1 MTMGFDTSGLLPL
14 SDALQG
20 MLEQLACCCDSE
32 QQPLPEALG
41 RVLASDIASPL
52 AVPPFDNSAMDGYA
66 VRLADLASGTPLI
79 MAGKAF
85 AGQPYQGEWPAG
97 QPYQGEWPAGHCVRI
112 MTGAP
117 VPAGTDAVVMQ
128 EETQADGDR
137 ITFLAQPEPGQN
149 IRRAGSDIGKGA
161 CVLPAGTRLTPRE
174 MPLLASLGVATVTV
188 RRPLKVAIFS
198 TGDELKPVGTPL
210 AHGDIYDS
218 NRYGVRAMLARMGCD
233 CLDLGIIPDDPAQL
247 RAAFIRADKEA
258 DVLIT
263 TGGVSVG
270 EADFTKQLLGEL
282 GEIGFWKLAI
292 KPGKPFAFGRLPRA
306 WFFGLPGNP
315 VSAMVTFDQLVQ
327 PALAKLAGQHF
338 ERPLQLQAIAAEP
351 LKKSPGRLDFQRG
364 IMSQGPNGLEVRS
377 TGSQDSAVFSSLSQ
391 ANCYIVLERER
402 GRVAAGETV
411 TVEPFGG
418 LLL

>member
-66 VRLADLASGTPLI
+66 VRLSDLTAGTPLI

-85 AGQPYQGEWPAG
+85 AGQPYQGEWH
-97 QPYQGEWPAGHCVRI
+97 AGHCVRI

-137 ITFLAQPEPGQN
+137 ITFLTQPEPGQN
-149 IRRAGSDIGKGA
+149 IRRTGSDIGKGA

-218 NRYGVRAMLARMGCD
+218 NRYGVRAMLACMGCD

-247 RAAFIRADKEA
+247 RAAFIRADEEA

-270 EADFTKQLLGEL
+270 EADFTKQLLDEL

-364 IMSQGPNGLEVRS
+364 ILSQGPNGLEVRS
-377 TGSQDSAVFSSLSQ
+377 TGSQDSAVFSSLSR

>member
-1 MTMGFDTSGLLPL
+1 MGFDTSGLLPL

-20 MLEQLACCCDSE
+20 MLEQLTCCCDSE
-32 QQPLPEALG
+32 QLPLPEALG

-66 VRLADLASGTPLI
+66 VRLEDLASGTPLI

-85 AGQPYQGEWPAG
+85 AGQPYH
-97 QPYQGEWPAGHCVRI
+97 GEWPAGHCVRI

-149 IRRAGSDIGKGA
+149 IRRAGSDIGKGD

-247 RAAFIRADKEA
+247 RAAFIRADEEA

-270 EADFTKQLLGEL
+270 EADFTKQLLDEL

-364 IMSQGPNGLEVRS
+364 ILSQGPNGLEVRS
-377 TGSQDSAVFSSLSQ
+377 TGSQDSAVFSSLSR

-402 GRVAAGETV
+402 GRIAVGETV
-411 TVEPFGG
+411 TVEPLGG

>member
-32 QQPLPEALG
+32 HLPLPEALG

-97 QPYQGEWPAGHCVRI
+97 HCVRI

-117 VPAGTDAVVMQ
+117 VPAGTDVVVMQ

-137 ITFLAQPEPGQN
+137 ITFLCKPIVGQN
-149 IRRAGSDIGKGA
+149 IRLAGSDIDKGA

-174 MPLLASLGVATVTV
+174 MPLLASLGVATVAV

-233 CLDLGIIPDDPAQL
+233 CIDLGIIPDDPAQL
-247 RAAFIRADKEA
+247 RTAFIRADEEA

-270 EADFTKQLLGEL
+270 EADFTKQLLDEL

-327 PALAKLAGQHF
+327 PALAKLAGQQF

-364 IMSQGPNGLEVRS
+364 MLSQGPNGLEVHS
-377 TGSQDSAVFSSLSQ
+377 TGSQDSAVFSSLSR

>member
-32 QQPLPEALG
+32 QLPLPEALG

-66 VRLADLASGTPLI
+66 VRLADLAIGTPLI

-85 AGQPYQGEWPAG
+85 AGQPYQGEWS
-97 QPYQGEWPAGHCVRI
+97 AGHCVRI

-117 VPAGTDAVVMQ
+117 VPTGTDAVVMQ

-137 ITFLAQPEPGQN
+137 ITFLCKPTVGQN
-149 IRRAGSDIGKGA
+149 IRLAGSDIDKGA

-174 MPLLASLGVATVTV
+174 MPLLASLGVATVAV

-218 NRYGVRAMLARMGCD
+218 NRYGVRAMLARMGCN

-247 RAAFIRADKEA
+247 RAAFILADKEA

-270 EADFTKQLLGEL
+270 EADFTKQLLDEL

-327 PALAKLAGQHF
+327 PALAKLAGQQF
-338 ERPLQLQAIAAEP
+338 VRPLQLQAIAAEP

-364 IMSQGPNGLEVRS
+364 MLSQGPNGLEVRS
-377 TGSQDSAVFSSLSQ
+377 TGSQDSAVFSSLSR

>member
-1 MTMGFDTSGLLPL
+1 MGFDTSGLLPL

-20 MLEQLACCCDSE
+20 MLEQLACCCDSK
-32 QQPLPEALG
+32 QLPLPEALG
-41 RVLASDIASPL
+41 RVLACDIASPL

-66 VRLADLASGTPLI
+66 VRLSDLTAGTPLI

-85 AGQPYQGEWPAG
+85 AG

-117 VPAGTDAVVMQ
+117 VPEGTDAVVMQ

-137 ITFLAQPEPGQN
+137 ITFLTQPEPGQN

-161 CVLPAGTRLTPRE
+161 CVLQAGTRLTPRE
-174 MPLLASLGVATVTV
+174 MPLLASLGIASVPV

-218 NRYGVRAMLARMGCD
+218 NRYGVRAMLARLGCD

-247 RAAFIRADKEA
+247 RAAFIHADEEA

-270 EADFTKQLLGEL
+270 EADFTKQLLDEL

-327 PALAKLAGQHF
+327 PALAKLAGQRF

-377 TGSQDSAVFSSLSQ
+377 TGSQDSAVFSSLSR

-402 GRVAAGETV
+402 GCVAAGETV

>member
-1 MTMGFDTSGLLPL
+1 MGFDTSGLLPL

-20 MLEQLACCCDSE
+20 MLERLACCCDSE
-32 QQPLPEALG
+32 QLPLPEALG

-66 VRLADLASGTPLI
+66 VRLADLARGTPLI

-85 AGQPYQGEWPAG
+85 AG

-174 MPLLASLGVATVTV
+174 MPLLASLGVATVPV

-198 TGDELKPVGTPL
+198 TGDELKPVGTQL

-218 NRYGVRAMLARMGCD
+218 NRYGVRAMLARMGCE

-247 RAAFIRADKEA
+247 RAAFIRADEEA

-270 EADFTKQLLGEL
+270 EADFTKQLLDEL

-364 IMSQGPNGLEVRS
+364 VMSQGPNGLEVRS
-377 TGSQDSAVFSSLSQ
+377 TGSQDSAVFSSLSR

>member
-1 MTMGFDTSGLLPL
+1 MGFDTSGLLPL

-32 QQPLPEALG
+32 QLPLPEALG
-41 RVLASDIASPL
+41 RILANNIASPL

-66 VRLADLASGTPLI
+66 VRLADLATGTPLI

-85 AGQPYQGEWPAG
+85 AG

-149 IRRAGSDIGKGA
+149 IRRAGSDIGKGD

-174 MPLLASLGVATVTV
+174 MPLLASLGVATVAV

-218 NRYGVRAMLARMGCD
+218 NRYGVRAMLARLGCD

-247 RAAFIRADKEA
+247 RAAFIRADAEA

-270 EADFTKQLLGEL
+270 EADFTKQLLDEL

-327 PALAKLAGQHF
+327 PALAKLTGQQF
-338 ERPLQLQAIAAEP
+338 ERPLQLEAIAAEP

-364 IMSQGPNGLEVRS
+364 ILSQGPNGLEVRS
-377 TGSQDSAVFSSLSQ
+377 TGSQDSAVFSSLSR

>member
-1 MTMGFDTSGLLPL
+1 MGFDTSGLLPL

-66 VRLADLASGTPLI
+66 VRLVDLTSGTPLI

-85 AGQPYQGEWPAG
+85 AG

-137 ITFLAQPEPGQN
+137 ITFLAQPDPGQN

-174 MPLLASLGVATVTV
+174 MPLLASLGVATVAV

-218 NRYGVRAMLARMGCD
+218 NRYGVRAMLARMGCN

-247 RAAFIRADKEA
+247 RAAFIRADEEA

-270 EADFTKQLLGEL
+270 EADFTKQLLDEL

>member
-1 MTMGFDTSGLLPL
+1 MGFDTSGLLPL

-52 AVPPFDNSAMDGYA
+52 AVPPFDNAAMDGYA

-85 AGQPYQGEWPAG
+85 AGQPYH
-97 QPYQGEWPAGHCVRI
+97 GEWPAGHCVRI

-149 IRRAGSDIGKGA
+149 IRRAGSDIGKGD

-174 MPLLASLGVATVTV
+174 MPLLASLGVAAVAV

-247 RAAFIRADKEA
+247 RAAFIRADEEA

-270 EADFTKQLLGEL
+270 EADFTKQLLDEL

-327 PALAKLAGQHF
+327 PALAKLAGQQF
-338 ERPLQLQAIAAEP
+338 ERQLQLQAIAAEP

-364 IMSQGPNGLEVRS
+364 ILSQGPNGLEVRS

>member
-1 MTMGFDTSGLLPL
+1 MGFDTSGLLPL

-32 QQPLPEALG
+32 QLPLPQALG
-41 RVLASDIASPL
+41 RILASDIASPL

-66 VRLADLASGTPLI
+66 VRLADLAAGIPLI

-85 AGQPYQGEWPAG
+85 AG

-128 EETQADGDR
+128 EETQANGDR

-161 CVLPAGTRLTPRE
+161 CVLQAGTRLTPRE
-174 MPLLASLGVATVTV
+174 MPLLASLGIATVPV

-198 TGDELKPVGTPL
+198 TGDELKPVGIPL

-218 NRYGVRAMLARMGCD
+218 NRYGVRAMLARLGCD

-247 RAAFIRADKEA
+247 RAAFIRADEEA

-270 EADFTKQLLGEL
+270 EADFTKQLLDEL

-327 PALAKLAGQHF
+327 PALAKLAGQRF
-338 ERPLQLQAIAAEP
+338 ERPLQLQAVTSEQ

-364 IMSQGPNGLEVRS
+364 ILSQGPNGLEVRS
-377 TGSQDSAVFSSLSQ
+377 TGSQDSAVFSSLSR

>member
-1 MTMGFDTSGLLPL
+1 MGFDTSGLLPL

-20 MLEQLACCCDSE
+20 MLEQLSCCCDSE
-32 QQPLPEALG
+32 QLPLPQALG
-41 RVLASDIASPL
+41 RILASDIASPL

-66 VRLADLASGTPLI
+66 VRLADLAAGIPLI

-85 AGQPYQGEWPAG
+85 AG

-161 CVLPAGTRLTPRE
+161 CVLQAGTRLTPRE
-174 MPLLASLGVATVTV
+174 MPLLASLGIATVPV

-218 NRYGVRAMLARMGCD
+218 NRYGVRAMLARLGCD

-247 RAAFIRADKEA
+247 RAAFIRADEEA

-270 EADFTKQLLGEL
+270 EADFTKQLLDEL

-327 PALAKLAGQHF
+327 PALAKLAGQRF
-338 ERPLQLQAIAAEP
+338 ERPLQLQAVTTEQ

-364 IMSQGPNGLEVRS
+364 ILSQGPNGLEVRS
-377 TGSQDSAVFSSLSQ
+377 TGSQDSAVFSSLSR
-391 ANCYIVLERER
+391 ANCYIILERER
-402 GRVAAGETV
+402 GRITAGETV

>member
-1 MTMGFDTSGLLPL
+1 MGFDTSGLLPL
-14 SDALQG
+14 SDARQG

-32 QQPLPEALG
+32 QLPLPEALG

-66 VRLADLASGTPLI
+66 VRLSDLTAGTPLI

-85 AGQPYQGEWPAG
+85 AG

-149 IRRAGSDIGKGA
+149 IRRTGSDIGKGA

-174 MPLLASLGVATVTV
+174 MPLLASLGVATVAV

-218 NRYGVRAMLARMGCD
+218 NRYGVRAMLARLGCD

-247 RAAFIRADKEA
+247 RAAFIRANEEA

-270 EADFTKQLLGEL
+270 EADFTKQLLDEL

-364 IMSQGPNGLEVRS
+364 ILSQGPNGLEVRS
-377 TGSQDSAVFSSLSQ
+377 TGSQDSAVFSSLSR

>member
-1 MTMGFDTSGLLPL
+1 MGFDTSGLLPL

-66 VRLADLASGTPLI
+66 VRLSDLTAGTPLI

-85 AGQPYQGEWPAG
+85 AG

-247 RAAFIRADKEA
+247 RAAFIRADEEA

-270 EADFTKQLLGEL
+270 EADFTKQLLDEL

-327 PALAKLAGQHF
+327 PALAKLAGQQF

-364 IMSQGPNGLEVRS
+364 ILSQGPNGLEVRS

-402 GRVAAGETV
+402 GRVAVGETV

>member
-1 MTMGFDTSGLLPL
+1 MGFDTSGLLPL

-32 QQPLPEALG
+32 QPPLPQALG
-41 RVLASDIASPL
+41 RILASDIASPL
-52 AVPPFDNSAMDGYA
+52 AVLPFDNSAMDGYA
-66 VRLADLASGTPLI
+66 VRLADLAAGIPLI

-85 AGQPYQGEWPAG
+85 AG

-117 VPAGTDAVVMQ
+117 VPEGTDAVVMQ

-137 ITFLAQPEPGQN
+137 ITFLAQPESGQN

-161 CVLPAGTRLTPRE
+161 CVLQAGTRLTPRE
-174 MPLLASLGVATVTV
+174 MPLLASLGIATVPV

-218 NRYGVRAMLARMGCD
+218 NRYGVRAMLARLGCD

-247 RAAFIRADKEA
+247 RAAFIRADEEA

-270 EADFTKQLLGEL
+270 EADFTKQLLDEL

-327 PALAKLAGQHF
+327 PALAKLAGQRF
-338 ERPLQLQAIAAEP
+338 ERPLQLQAVTTEQ

-364 IMSQGPNGLEVRS
+364 ILSQGPNGLEVRS
-377 TGSQDSAVFSSLSQ
+377 TGSQDSAVFSSLSR
-391 ANCYIVLERER
+391 ANCYIILERER
-402 GRVAAGETV
+402 GRVAMGETV

>member
-1 MTMGFDTSGLLPL
+1 MGFDTSGLLPL

-32 QQPLPEALG
+32 QLPLPEALG
-41 RVLASDIASPL
+41 RVLACDIASPL

-66 VRLADLASGTPLI
+66 VRLSDLTAGTPLI

-85 AGQPYQGEWPAG
+85 AG

-117 VPAGTDAVVMQ
+117 VPPGTDAVVMQ
-128 EETQADGDR
+128 EETQADGER
-137 ITFLAQPEPGQN
+137 ITFLAQSEPGQN

-174 MPLLASLGVATVTV
+174 MPLLASLGIATVPV

-247 RAAFIRADKEA
+247 RAAFIRADEEA

-270 EADFTKQLLGEL
+270 EADFTKQLLDEL

-364 IMSQGPNGLEVRS
+364 ILSQGPNGLEVRS
-377 TGSQDSAVFSSLSQ
+377 TGSQDSAVFSSLSR

>member
-1 MTMGFDTSGLLPL
+1 MGFDTSGLLPL

-32 QQPLPEALG
+32 QLPLPQALG
-41 RVLASDIASPL
+41 RILASDIASPL

-66 VRLADLASGTPLI
+66 VRLADLAAGIPLI
-79 MAGKAF
+79 MVGKAF
-85 AGQPYQGEWPAG
+85 AG

-161 CVLPAGTRLTPRE
+161 CVLQAGTRLTPRE
-174 MPLLASLGVATVTV
+174 MPLLASLGIATVPV

-218 NRYGVRAMLARMGCD
+218 NRYGVRAMLARLGCD

-247 RAAFIRADKEA
+247 RAAFIRADEEA

-270 EADFTKQLLGEL
+270 EADFTKQLLDEL

-327 PALAKLAGQHF
+327 PALAKLAGQRF
-338 ERPLQLQAIAAEP
+338 ERPLQLQAVTTEQ

-364 IMSQGPNGLEVRS
+364 ILSQGPNGTEVRS
-377 TGSQDSAVFSSLSQ
+377 AGSQDSAVFSSLSR
-391 ANCYIVLERER
+391 ANCYIILERER
-402 GRVAAGETV
+402 GRVAVGETV

>member
-1 MTMGFDTSGLLPL
+1 MGFDTSGLLPL

-20 MLEQLACCCDSE
+20 MLEQLACCCDTE
-32 QQPLPEALG
+32 LLPLPEALG
-41 RVLASDIASPL
+41 RILADDIASPL
-52 AVPPFDNSAMDGYA
+52 SVPPFDNSAMDGYA
-66 VRLADLASGTPLI
+66 VRLADLAAGTPLI

-85 AGQPYQGEWPAG
+85 AG

-128 EETQADGDR
+128 EETRADGER
-137 ITFLAQPEPGQN
+137 ITFLCQPVPGQN
-149 IRRAGSDIGKGA
+149 IRRAGSDMAKGA
-161 CVLPAGTRLTPRE
+161 CVLCAGTRLTPRE
-174 MPLLASLGVATVTV
+174 MPLLASLGIATVSV
-188 RRPLKVAIFS
+188 RRPLRVAIFS

-218 NRYGVRAMLARMGCD
+218 NRYGVKAMLARLGCD
-233 CLDLGIIPDDPAQL
+233 CLDLGILPDNPDLL
-247 RAAFIRADKEA
+247 RAAFIRADQEA

-270 EADFTKQLLGEL
+270 EADFTKQLLDEL

-292 KPGKPFAFGRLPRA
+292 KPGKPFAFGRLPHA

-327 PALAKLAGQHF
+327 PALAKLAGQRF
-338 ERPLQLQAIAAEP
+338 ERPLQLQAVATEP

-364 IMSQGPNGLEVRS
+364 ILCQGPNGLEVRS
-377 TGSQDSAVFSSLSQ
+377 TGSQDSAVFSSLSR

>member
-1 MTMGFDTSGLLPL
+1 MMGFDTGALLPL
-14 SDALQG
+14 DKALQG
-20 MLEQLACCCDSE
+20 MLEQLTCCCETE
-32 QQPLPEALG
+32 QLPLPQALD
-41 RVLASDIASPL
+41 RILAEEISSPL
-52 AVPPFDNSAMDGYA
+52 SVPPFDNAAMDGYA
-66 VRLADLASGTPLI
+66 VRLADLAAGAPLPV
-79 MAGKAF
+79 AGKAF
-85 AGQPYQGEWPAG
+85 AGQPYE
-97 QPYQGEWPAGHCVRI
+97 GEWPAGHCIRI

-117 VPAGTDAVVMQ
+117 VPAGTEAVVMQ
-128 EETQADGDR
+128 EETQEGANG
-137 ITFLAQPEPGQN
+137 ITFLATPFLGQN
-149 IRRAGSDIGKGA
+149 IRRRGEDLAEGSR
-161 CVLPAGTRLTPRE
+161 VLASGLRLSPRE
-174 MPLLASLGVATVTV
+174 LPLLASLDIATVTV

-218 NRYGVRAMLARMGCD
+218 NRYGVKAMLARMGID

-247 RAAFIRADKEA
+247 RAAFIQADREA
-258 DVLIT
+258 DALIT

-270 EADFTKQLLGEL
+270 EADFTKQLLEEL

-292 KPGKPFAFGRLPRA
+292 KPGKPFAFGRLPNA

-327 PALAKLAGQHF
+327 PALAKLAGQCF
-338 ERPLQLQAIAAEP
+338 ERPLQLQAIASEP
-351 LKKSPGRLDFQRG
+351 LKKAPGRLDFQRG
-364 IMSQGPNGLEVRS
+364 ILTQGPNGLEVRS
-377 TGSQDSAVFSSLSQ
+377 TGSQDSAVFSSLSR

>member
-1 MTMGFDTSGLLPL
+1 MGFDTSGLLPL

-32 QQPLPEALG
+32 QLPLPEALG

-66 VRLADLASGTPLI
+66 VRLADLTAGTPLI

-85 AGQPYQGEWPAG
+85 AGQPYQGEWPV
-97 QPYQGEWPAGHCVRI
+97 GHCVRI

-117 VPAGTDAVVMQ
+117 VPTGTDAVVMQ

-174 MPLLASLGVATVTV
+174 MPLLASLGVATVAV

-247 RAAFIRADKEA
+247 RAAFIRADEEA

-270 EADFTKQLLGEL
+270 EADFTKQLLDEL

>member
-1 MTMGFDTSGLLPL
+1 MGFDTSGLLPL

-66 VRLADLASGTPLI
+66 VRLSDLTAGTPLI

-85 AGQPYQGEWPAG
+85 AG

-117 VPAGTDAVVMQ
+117 VPPGTDAVVMQ

-137 ITFLAQPEPGQN
+137 ITFLAQSEPGQN

-174 MPLLASLGVATVTV
+174 MPLLASLGIATVPV

-247 RAAFIRADKEA
+247 RAAFIRADEEA

-270 EADFTKQLLGEL
+270 EADFTKQLLDEL

-364 IMSQGPNGLEVRS
+364 ILSQGPNGLEVRS
-377 TGSQDSAVFSSLSQ
+377 TGSQDSAVFSSLSR

>member
-14 SDALQG
+14 SDALQE

-97 QPYQGEWPAGHCVRI
+97 HCVRI

-128 EETQADGDR
+128 EETQADGNR

-149 IRRAGSDIGKGA
+149 IRRAGSDISKGA

-174 MPLLASLGVATVTV
+174 MPLLASLGVATVAV

-218 NRYGVRAMLARMGCD
+218 NRYGVRAMLARMGCN

-247 RAAFIRADKEA
+247 RAAFIRADEEA

-270 EADFTKQLLGEL
+270 EADFTKQLLDEL

-377 TGSQDSAVFSSLSQ
+377 TGSQDSAVFSSLSR

-402 GRVAAGETV
+402 GRVAVGETV

>member
-1 MTMGFDTSGLLPL
+1 MGFDTSGLLPL

-32 QQPLPEALG
+32 QLPLPDALG
-41 RVLASDIASPL
+41 RVLACDIASPL

-66 VRLADLASGTPLI
+66 VRLSDLTAGTPLI

-85 AGQPYQGEWPAG
+85 AGQPYQGEWPT
-97 QPYQGEWPAGHCVRI
+97 GHCVRI

-137 ITFLAQPEPGQN
+137 ITFLVQPEPGQN
-149 IRRAGSDIGKGA
+149 IRRTGSDIGKGA

-174 MPLLASLGVATVTV
+174 MPLLASLGVATVAV

-218 NRYGVRAMLARMGCD
+218 NRYGVRAMLARMGCN

-247 RAAFIRADKEA
+247 RAAFIRADEEA

-270 EADFTKQLLGEL
+270 EADFTKQLLDEL

-292 KPGKPFAFGRLPRA
+292 KPGKPFAFGRLPHA

-327 PALAKLAGQHF
+327 PALAKLAGQQF
-338 ERPLQLQAIAAEP
+338 VRPLQLQAIAAEP

-364 IMSQGPNGLEVRS
+364 ILSQGPNGLEVRS
-377 TGSQDSAVFSSLSQ
+377 TGSQDSAVFSSLSR

-402 GRVAAGETV
+402 GSVAAGETV

>member
-1 MTMGFDTSGLLPL
+1 MGFDTSGLLPL

-66 VRLADLASGTPLI
+66 VRLTDLTAGTPLI

-85 AGQPYQGEWPAG
+85 AG

-247 RAAFIRADKEA
+247 RAAFIRADEEA

-270 EADFTKQLLGEL
+270 EADFTKQLLDEL

-364 IMSQGPNGLEVRS
+364 IMSQGQNGLEVRS
-377 TGSQDSAVFSSLSQ
+377 TGSQDSAVFSSLSR

-402 GRVAAGETV
+402 GRVAVGETV

>member
-1 MTMGFDTSGLLPL
+1 MGFDTSGLLPL

-20 MLEQLACCCDSE
+20 MLDQLACCCDTE
-32 QQPLPEALG
+32 QVPLPHALG
-41 RVLASDIASPL
+41 RVLAADIASPL
-52 AVPPFDNSAMDGYA
+52 SVPPFDNAAMDGYA
-66 VRLADLASGTPLI
+66 VRLADLATGTPLI

-85 AGQPYQGEWPAG
+85 AG

-117 VPAGTDAVVMQ
+117 VPEGTDAVVMQ
-128 EETQADGDR
+128 EETRADGDK
-137 ITFLAQPEPGQN
+137 IAFLVPPIPGQN
-149 IRRAGSDIGKGA
+149 IRRRGEDIREGA
-161 CVLPAGTRLTPRE
+161 SVLSSGTRLTPRE
-174 MPLLASLGVATVTV
+174 LPLLASLGIATMPVH
-188 RRPLKVAIFS
+188 RPLRVAIFS

-218 NRYGVRAMLARMGCD
+218 NRYGVKAMLARLGCE

-247 RAAFIRADKEA
+247 RAAFQQADREA
-258 DVLIT
+258 DALIT

-270 EADFTKQLLGEL
+270 EADFTKQLLEEL

-292 KPGKPFAFGRLPRA
+292 KPGKPFAFGRLPNA

-327 PALAKLAGQHF
+327 PALAKLAGQQF
-338 ERPLQLQAIAAEP
+338 ERPLQLQAIASEP
-351 LKKSPGRLDFQRG
+351 LKKAPGRLDFQRG
-364 IMSQGPNGLEVRS
+364 ILRMGPDGLEVRS
-377 TGSQDSAVFSSLSQ
+377 TGSQDSAVFSSLSR
-391 ANCYIVLERER
+391 ANCYIILERER

>member
-1 MTMGFDTSGLLPL
+1 MGFDTSGLLPL

-20 MLEQLACCCDSE
+20 MLDQLACCCDTE
-32 QQPLPEALG
+32 QVPLPHALG
-41 RVLASDIASPL
+41 RVIAGDIASPL
-52 AVPPFDNSAMDGYA
+52 SVPPFDNAAMDGYA
-66 VRLADLASGTPLI
+66 VRLADLAAGTPLT

-85 AGQPYQGEWPAG
+85 AG

-117 VPAGTDAVVMQ
+117 IPVGTDAVVMQ
-128 EETQADGDR
+128 EETQADGNQ
-137 ITFLAQPEPGQN
+137 ITFLVPPTLGQN
-149 IRRAGSDIGKGA
+149 IRRRGEDIREGASVLSAG
-161 CVLPAGTRLTPRE
+161 CRLTPRE
-174 MPLLASLGVATVTV
+174 LPLLASLGIATVPV

-218 NRYGVRAMLARMGCD
+218 NRYGVKAMLARLGCE
-233 CLDLGIIPDDPAQL
+233 CLDLGIIPDDPAAL
-247 RAAFIRADKEA
+247 RAAFLRADSEA
-258 DVLIT
+258 DALIT

-270 EADFTKQLLGEL
+270 EADFTKQLLEEL

-327 PALAKLAGQHF
+327 PALAKLAGQQF
-338 ERPLQLQAIAAEP
+338 ERPLQLLAVAAEP
-351 LKKSPGRLDFQRG
+351 LKKAPGRLDFQRG
-364 IMSQGPNGLEVRS
+364 ILSQGPNGLEVRS
-377 TGSQDSAVFSSLSQ
+377 TGSQDSAVFSSLSH

-402 GRVAAGETV
+402 GKVAAGETV
-411 TVEPFGG
+411 TVEPFGS

>member
-20 MLEQLACCCDSE
+20 MLEQLACCCDTE
-32 QQPLPEALG
+32 LLPLPEALG
-41 RVLASDIASPL
+41 RILADDIASPL
-52 AVPPFDNSAMDGYA
+52 SVPPFDNSAMDGYA
-66 VRLADLASGTPLI
+66 VRLADLAAGTPLI

-85 AGQPYQGEWPAG
+85 AG

-128 EETQADGDR
+128 EETRADGER
-137 ITFLAQPEPGQN
+137 ITFLCQPVPGQN
-149 IRRAGSDIGKGA
+149 IRRAGSDMAKGA
-161 CVLPAGTRLTPRE
+161 CVLCAGTRLTPRE
-174 MPLLASLGVATVTV
+174 MPLLASLGIATVSV
-188 RRPLKVAIFS
+188 RRPLRVAIFS

-218 NRYGVRAMLARMGCD
+218 NRYGVKAMLARLGCD
-233 CLDLGIIPDDPAQL
+233 CLDLGILPDNPDLL
-247 RAAFIRADKEA
+247 RAAFIRADQEA

-270 EADFTKQLLGEL
+270 EADFTKQLLDEL

-292 KPGKPFAFGRLPRA
+292 KPGKPFAFGRLPHA

-327 PALAKLAGQHF
+327 PALAKLAGQRF
-338 ERPLQLQAIAAEP
+338 ERPLQLQAVAAEP

-364 IMSQGPNGLEVRS
+364 ILCQGPSGLEVRS
-377 TGSQDSAVFSSLSQ
+377 TGSQDSAVFSSLSR

>member
-1 MTMGFDTSGLLPL
+1 MGFDTSGLLPL

-32 QQPLPEALG
+32 QLPLPEALG

-66 VRLADLASGTPLI
+66 VRLSDLTAGTPLI

-85 AGQPYQGEWPAG
+85 AG

-247 RAAFIRADKEA
+247 RAAFIRADEKA

-270 EADFTKQLLGEL
+270 EADFTKQLLDEL

-292 KPGKPFAFGRLPRA
+292 KPGKPFAFGCLPRA

-364 IMSQGPNGLEVRS
+364 ILSQGPNGLEVRS
-377 TGSQDSAVFSSLSQ
+377 TGSQDSAVFSSLSR